1 MAEELRKKKV
11 DVCGDKRYNGGAK
24 ELSLLELKEED
35 TSYGGQEIIL
45 EKVVL
50 EYWSR
55 SESVAKIQRSDRMV
69 TMCLI
74 FGEKMIQVICV
85 YAPQSGKPDIQKE
98 NFYDELVYE

>member
-11 DVCGDKRYNGGAK
+11 DVCGDKRYNGGPK

-45 EKVVL
+45 GKVVL

-55 SESVAKIQRSDRMV
+55 RSCVKVLLRY
-69 TMCLI
+69 
-74 FGEKMIQVICV
+74 KKVI
-85 YAPQSGKPDIQKE
+85 E
-98 NFYDELVYE
+98 W